1 MLVFAMTSDMR
12 ENDSLV
18 AEINTKTWWQEELPP
33 FYERMNYAN

>member
-1 MLVFAMTSDMR
+1 MSVFAMTSDMR

-18 AEINTKTWWQEELPP
+18 AEINTKTWWQFFLPP